1 MYLKRLEMKG
11 FKSFPDK
18 IDIEFDTGVTCVVGP
33 NGSGKSNITD
43 AVRWVLGEQKV
54 KTLRG
59 SKMEDIIF
67 NGTRHR
73 KPLSIAEVSLVF
85 DNTDKKLAVDYG
97 EVKVTRK
104 IFRSGD
110 TEYLLNDTPCRLK
123 DIRDVFMD
131 TGIGVDGYSI
141 IGQGKIESIL
151 STRNED
157 RRLVFEEAAGIVKF
171 RQRKR
176 ESERKLEAAVQ
187 NLLRIEDILRELEQR
202 VGPLEEQ
209 SRKATV
215 YLELSGELKTL
226 EVNQMIR
233 EIEEAVHQAEKTQI
247 RWNETSTALQE
258 AQSALDT
265 LTNRLEET
273 RLQTE
278 LDQTQSREM
287 AQVHFQAISKVQE
300 LENRIESLN
309 TDAAREALEVQ
320 RMADTL
326 EDYLLKMEEQTEQI
340 QRFAAE
346 KNELD
351 DKLTATEM
359 ILEETERSI
368 QTCRGENAALESG
381 QVKNRDAM
389 IGHLNSVERKRAEI
403 RNLSQMQLTM
413 QNRLDQVDHER
424 ILEQTKE
431 QNKTVDSDV
440 LQAELDEIRTYV
452 DNISHKK
459 QEATVQLFQKKTEL
473 SGQVSD
479 RDKGSRRLTELEAE
493 RRLLQEMED
502 NYQGYG
508 ESVRNI
514 LKACHRS
521 PEMGAG
527 VHGVVADLLQIPERY
542 ETAIDV
548 ILGKSLQNIVVDS
561 EADARR
567 LIRHMKEKSMGRATF
582 LPLKDLKDSEDQS
595 KQLEKLNGM
604 AGFIGRASDLV
615 KCADPFKKLL
625 RYLLDRVIIV
635 ESLDHAGA
643 MMKLSW
649 LRFRIVTLEGDL
661 FIPGGAITGGS
672 MRTTKTGLLSRKR
685 RITEIAAEAQV
696 LQLQYDVVRSTI
708 EELERITGCL
718 EREVLD
724 MNRVMDERKLDLV
737 RKEEQ
742 ARQVETD
749 LETAQNA
756 LHKLELEKGRLKGE
770 IEQTASRIAVM
781 EQEILE
787 HEADGRMLEASLLE
801 SSAVLDRAQ
810 ADLAEL
816 QEKLTQMRV
825 LRATQKEKV
834 ASLAERITL
843 EKSREHDLNRLIEA
857 NRQQSLQFEAES
869 ENRKRLKVQY
879 DAELNAARG
888 SVESCLASLNEHDR
902 ESDER
907 RKQREELMA
916 ADAELRSRAGALA
929 ERLSLCE
936 QEKQRTEAKQETLMS
951 ALWEK
956 YELSWLE
963 ALELKIDWEEAKAQ
977 KRIRDL
983 RRDIRELGDV
993 NLGAVAEYAE
1003 VKERFEF
1010 LTVQRGDLTEAEKGL
1025 RRIIRDL
1032 DKAMRAQFTEA
1043 FEKVRGAFQELFSE
1057 LFAGGTAD
1065 VILSD
1070 PNEPLD
1076 CEITIVAQPPGKKLQ
1091 SLELMSGGEKSL
1103 TAIALLFAILKNKP
1117 SPFCMLDEIEAALD
1131 DVNVWR
1137 FAEFLKHFT
1146 SHSQFIVITHRKG
1159 TMEIADTLYGVTMEE
1174 YGVSRILSVKM
1185 EEIPV

>member
-18 IDIEFDTGVTCVVGP
+18 IEIEFDTGVTCVVGP

-54 KTLRG
+54 KALRG

-73 KPLSIAEVSLVF
+73 KPLGIAEVSLVF
-85 DNTDKKLAVDYG
+85 DNTDRKLAVDYG

-110 TEYLLNDTPCRLK
+110 TDYLLNDTPCRLK
-123 DIRDVFMD
+123 DIRDVFVD

-141 IGQGKIESIL
+141 IGQGRIESIL

-209 SRKATV
+209 SRKALV
-215 YLELSGELKTL
+215 YMEFNGELKTL

-233 EIEEAVHQAEKTQI
+233 EIEEAVAQAEKTQV
-247 RWNETSTALQE
+247 RWNETSGALQE
-258 AQSALDT
+258 SQSALDT
-265 LTNRLEET
+265 LANRLEET

-278 LDQTQSREM
+278 LDQTRSREM
-287 AQVHFQAISKVQE
+287 AQIHFQALSKVQE
-300 LENRIESLN
+300 LENRIETLKADSL
-309 TDAAREALEVQ
+309 REEMEIQ
-320 RMADTL
+320 RVADTL
-326 EDYLLKMEEQTEQI
+326 SDYVLRMDEILEQITRLDAEKVELDQKLTRTEQVLGDAEGAI
-340 QRFAAE
+340 QKSR
-346 KNELD
+346 D
-351 DKLTATEM
+351 
-359 ILEETERSI
+359 
-368 QTCRGENAALESG
+368 ENAALETN
-381 QVKNRDAM
+381 QVKSREAM
-389 IGHLNSVERKRAEI
+389 IGHLNSIERKRAEI

-440 LQAELDEIRTYV
+440 LQADLEEIRDYV

-459 QEATVQLFQKKTEL
+459 QEATGHLFQKKTEL
-473 SGQVSD
+473 SGLISD
-479 RDKGSRRLTELEAE
+479 RDKSSSRLTGLEAE

-514 LKACHRS
+514 LKACNGS
-521 PEMGAG
+521 PDMGSG
-527 VHGVVADLLQIPERY
+527 VHGVVADLLQIPQRY
-542 ETAIDV
+542 ETAVDV

-561 EADARR
+561 ESDARR
-567 LIRHMKEKSMGRATF
+567 LIRHMKERSMGRATF
-582 LPLKDLKDSEDQS
+582 LPLKDLKNSDDNSN
-595 KQLEKLNGM
+595 QLEKLNGM
-604 AGFIGRASDLV
+604 PGFIGRASDLV
-615 KCADPFKKLL
+615 KCSEPFKKLL
-625 RYLLDRVIIV
+625 KYLLDRVIIV

-685 RITEIAAEAQV
+685 RITEIGSEAESLQNQVATIGAA
-696 LQLQYDVVRSTI
+696 I
-708 EELERITGCL
+708 EELERVTGKL
-718 EREVLD
+718 ERDVLD
-724 MNRVMDERKLDLV
+724 MNRIMDERKLDLA

-749 LETAQNA
+749 LETAQNS

-770 IEQTASRIAVM
+770 IEQTAARIALMEAEIREHETDSRI
-781 EQEILE
+781 LE
-787 HEADGRMLEASLLE
+787 ENLLE
-801 SSAVLDRAQ
+801 SGAVIDKAQ
-810 ADLAEL
+810 SELLEL

-834 ASLAERITL
+834 LSLNERITL
-843 EKSREHDLNRLIEA
+843 ERNREADLKQLIEA
-857 NRQQSLQFEAES
+857 SESKNVHYELAS
-869 ENRKRLKVQY
+869 ENRKMLLNQCDEELGTHRLSV
-879 DAELNAARG
+879 DHCLTSLNAHDQ
-888 SVESCLASLNEHDR
+888 ESED
-902 ESDER
+902 R

-916 ADAELRSRAGALA
+916 ADAELRSRVGALS
-929 ERLSLCE
+929 ERLILCE
-936 QEKQRTEAKQETLMS
+936 QEKLRTESKQESMMGV
-951 ALWEK
+951 LWEK

-963 ALELKIDWEEAKAQ
+963 ALDLKIEWEEAKAQ
-977 KRIRDL
+977 KRIREL
-983 RRDIRELGDV
+983 RREIRELGDV
-993 NLGAVAEYAE
+993 NLGAVAEYTE

-1032 DKAMRAQFTEA
+1032 DKAMRVQFLEA
-1043 FEKVRGAFQELFSE
+1043 FEKVRSAFQELFSE
-1057 LFAGGTAD
+1057 LFSGGAAD

-1070 PNEPLD
+1070 PEEPLD

>member
-1 MYLKRLEMKG
+1 MYLKRLEMRG
-11 FKSFPDK
+11 FKSFADK

-73 KPLSIAEVSLVF
+73 KPLGIAEVSLVF
-85 DNTDKKLAVDYG
+85 DNTDRKLAVDYG

-110 TEYLLNDTPCRLK
+110 TEYLLNDTLCRLK
-123 DIRDVFMD
+123 DIRDVFVD

-176 ESERKLEAAVQ
+176 ESERKLESAVQ

-202 VGPLEEQ
+202 IGPLEEQ
-209 SRKATV
+209 SRKALV
-215 YLELSGELKTL
+215 FMDFNSELRTL

-233 EIEEAVHQAEKTQI
+233 EIEEAVVQAEKTQL
-247 RWNETSTALQE
+247 RWNETSSALQE

-265 LTNRLEET
+265 LASRLEET

-278 LDQTQSREM
+278 LDQTRSREM
-287 AQVHFQAISKVQE
+287 AQVHFQALSKVQE
-300 LENRIESLN
+300 IENRIETLKA
-309 TDAAREALEVQ
+309 DAAREELEAQ
-320 RMADTL
+320 RIADTL
-326 EDYLLKMEEQTEQI
+326 EDYALKMEEIVEQI
-340 QRFAAE
+340 TRLSLE
-346 KNELD
+346 KNDLD
-351 DKLTATEM
+351 QKLALTESA
-359 ILEETERSI
+359 LRGSEEAI
-368 QTCRGENAALESG
+368 QKSRNVNARMETKQAECRES
-381 QVKNRDAM
+381 M
-389 IGHLNSVERKRAEI
+389 IGHLNSAERKKAEI
-403 RNLSQMQLTM
+403 RNLGQMQLTM

-424 ILEQTKE
+424 ILELAKE
-431 QNKTVDSDV
+431 QNKTVDSDA
-440 LQAELDEIRTYV
+440 LQADLEEIRDYV

-459 QEATVQLFQKKTEL
+459 QEATGKLFQKKTEL
-473 SGQVSD
+473 SGLTAD
-479 RDKGSRRLTELEAE
+479 RDKFSKRLTELEAE

-508 ESVRNI
+508 ESVRNV
-514 LKACHRS
+514 LKACQAS
-521 PEMGAG
+521 SDMGSG
-527 VHGVVADLLQIPERY
+527 VRGVVADLLEIPERY

-561 EADARR
+561 ESDARR

-582 LPLKDLKDSEDQS
+582 LPLMDLKDSDDNT

-604 AGFIGRASDLV
+604 PGFIGRASDLV
-615 KCADPFKKLL
+615 KCSEPYRKLL
-625 RYLLDRVIIV
+625 KYLLDRVVIV

-643 MMKLSW
+643 MMKFSW
-649 LRFRIVTLEGDL
+649 IRFRIVTLEGDL

-672 MRTTKTGLLSRKR
+672 MRSTKTGLLSRKR
-685 RITEIAAEAQV
+685 RITEIASEAEA
-696 LQLQYDVVRSTI
+696 LQTKYDSIKATI
-708 EELERITGCL
+708 DGLIQNSARL

-724 MNRVMDERKLDLV
+724 MNRVMDDRKLDLA

-742 ARQVETD
+742 ARQMETD
-749 LETAQNA
+749 LETAQNI
-756 LHKLELEKGRLKGE
+756 LNKLELEKGRLKVE
-770 IEQTASRIAVM
+770 IEQTNHRIALM

-787 HEADGRMLEASLLE
+787 HETDGRILEDSLLE
-801 SSAVLDRAQ
+801 NSAALETAQ
-810 ADLAEL
+810 IELTEL

-834 ASLAERITL
+834 LSLNERIL
-843 EKSREHDLNRLIEA
+843 MEQSRENELNQLIEA
-857 NRQQSLQFEAES
+857 SHLKNASFKNES
-869 ENRKRLKVQY
+869 ENRKRMLSLLKEELEANRFS
-879 DAELNAARG
+879 AEG
-888 SVESCLASLNEHDR
+888 CLVSMNEHDQ
-902 ESDER
+902 ESDDR

-916 ADAELRSRAGALA
+916 ADAELRIRAGALS

-936 QEKQRTEAKQETLMS
+936 QEKQRTDAKQENMMS

-963 ALELKIDWEEAKAQ
+963 ALDLKMEWEEHKAQ
-977 KRIRDL
+977 KRIREL
-983 RRDIRELGDV
+983 RREIRDLGDV
-993 NLGAVAEYAE
+993 NTGAVAEYAE

-1010 LTVQRGDLTEAEKGL
+1010 LTGQRSDLTEAEKAL

-1032 DKAMRAQFTEA
+1032 DKAMRVQFVEA
-1043 FEKVRGAFQELFSE
+1043 FEKVRSAFQELFSE
-1057 LFAGGTAD
+1057 LFSGGTAD
-1065 VILSD
+1065 VILAD
-1070 PNEPLD
+1070 PEEPLD

-1146 SHSQFIVITHRKG
+1146 SRSQFIVITHRKG

>member
-73 KPLSIAEVSLVF
+73 KPLTIAEVSLIF
-85 DNTDKKLAVDYG
+85 DNTDRKLAVDYG

-110 TEYLLNDTPCRLK
+110 TDYLLNDTPCRLK
-123 DIRDVFMD
+123 DIRDVFVD

-187 NLLRIEDILRELEQR
+187 NLLRIADILRELEQR
-202 VGPLEEQ
+202 IGPLEEQ
-209 SRKATV
+209 RDKALV
-215 YLELSGELKTL
+215 YMNLSAELKTL

-233 EIEEAVHQAEKTQI
+233 EIEDAAKQVEATQA
-247 RWNETSTALQE
+247 RWLETHEALTG
-258 AQSALDT
+258 AQLALDT
-265 LTNRLEET
+265 LASKLEET
-273 RLQTE
+273 KLQTE
-278 LDQTQSREM
+278 QDQTKSREM
-287 AQVHFQAISKVQE
+287 AQVHFQALSKVQE
-300 LENRIESLN
+300 LENRIETLN
-309 TDAAREALEVQ
+309 ADTQREALELQ
-320 RMADTL
+320 RLADTL
-326 EDYLLKMEEQTEQI
+326 SDYALRMDE
-340 QRFAAE
+340 
-346 KNELD
+346 
-351 DKLTATEM
+351 
-359 ILEETERSI
+359 ILEEIARLAGEKDQLDRKLTQTELEVTAAEEAI
-368 QTCRGENAALESG
+368 QKSRQENTALEAE
-381 QVKNRDAM
+381 QQKNREAM
-389 IGHLNSVERKRAEI
+389 IGHLNSIERKRSEI
-403 RNLSQMQLTM
+403 RNLSQMQQTM
-413 QNRLDQVDHER
+413 QNRLDQVDLER
-424 ILEQTKE
+424 IMEQTKE

-440 LQAELDEIRTYV
+440 LQADLEEIRNYV

-459 QEATVQLFQKKTEL
+459 QEATGHLFQKKTEL
-473 SGQVSD
+473 SGLIAD
-479 RDKGSRRLTELEAE
+479 RDKSSRRLTELEAE

-514 LKACHRS
+514 LKACQSS
-521 PEMGAG
+521 PDMGAG
-527 VHGVVADLLQIPERY
+527 VRGVVADLLRIPQRY
-542 ETAIDV
+542 ETAVDV

-561 EADARR
+561 ESDARK

-582 LPLKDLKDSEDQS
+582 LPLKDLKESEDNS
-595 KQLEKLNGM
+595 KQLEKLRDM
-604 AGFIGRASDLV
+604 PGFLGRASDLV
-615 KCADPFKKLL
+615 SCEEPFRKLL
-625 RYLLDRVIIV
+625 RYLLDRVVIV

-643 MMKLSW
+643 MMQYSW

-672 MRTTKTGLLSRKR
+672 LRTTKTGLLSRKR
-685 RITEIAAEAQV
+685 RITEIGDEAAALEKK
-696 LQLQYDVVRSTI
+696 YETI
-708 EELERITGCL
+708 KTAIDELERTAARL

-724 MNRVMDERKLDLV
+724 MSRVMDERKLDLA

-749 LETAQNA
+749 LESAQSS
-756 LHKLELEKGRLKGE
+756 LHKLELEKVRLREE
-770 IEQTASRIAVM
+770 IEQTGARIAAM
-781 EQEILE
+781 EQEIKD
-787 HEADGRMLEASLLE
+787 HETDGRMLEAGLLE
-801 SSAVLDRAQ
+801 NTAFLDKAQ
-810 ADLAEL
+810 ADLTER

-825 LRATQKEKV
+825 LRATQKEKIL
-834 ASLAERITL
+834 SLNERITL
-843 EKSREHDLNRLIEA
+843 EQSREQDLHRLIEA
-857 NRQQSLQFEAES
+857 NRQQTLQYSVES
-869 ENRKRLKVQY
+869 ENRKQLLGQCHQELEAGRLTV
-879 DAELNAARG
+879 G
-888 SVESCLASLNEHDR
+888 SCLEALTAHDQ
-902 ESDER
+902 ESEDR
-907 RKQREELMA
+907 RKEWEQLMA
-916 ADAELRSRAGALA
+916 QDAELRGKTVALS

-936 QEKQRTEAKQETLMS
+936 QEKQRTEQKQETLMA

-963 ALELKIDWEEAKAQ
+963 ALEMKTEWEDAKAQ
-977 KRIRDL
+977 KRIREL
-983 RRDIRELGDV
+983 RKEIKELGDV
-993 NLGAVAEYAE
+993 NLSAVAEYVE
-1003 VKERFEF
+1003 VKERLEF
-1010 LTVQRGDLTEAEKGL
+1010 LTAQRDDLTEAEKGL

-1032 DKAMRAQFTEA
+1032 DKAMRSQFTA
-1043 FEKVRGAFQELFSE
+1043 SFEKVRTAFQELFSE

-1070 PNEPLD
+1070 PDEPLD

>member
-73 KPLSIAEVSLVF
+73 KPLGIAEVSLVF
-85 DNTDKKLAVDYG
+85 DNTDRKLAVDYG
-97 EVKVTRK
+97 EVKVTRR
-104 IFRSGD
+104 IFRSGE
-110 TEYLLNDTPCRLK
+110 TEYLLNDAACRLK

-151 STRNED
+151 STRNEE

-171 RQRKR
+171 RHRKR

-187 NLLRIEDILRELEQR
+187 NLLRVEDILRELEQR
-202 VGPLEEQ
+202 VGPLAEQ
-209 SRKATV
+209 SRKAQV
-215 YLELSGELKTL
+215 YLGLSGELKTL

-233 EIEEAVHQAEKTQI
+233 EIEEAARQAEAVQS
-247 RWNETSTALQE
+247 RWQETGSALQE

-265 LTNRLEET
+265 LAEQLEEC
-273 RLQTE
+273 RLRTE
-278 LDQTQSREM
+278 EDQSRSREM
-287 AQVHFQAISKVQE
+287 AQLHFQAMARVQE
-300 LENRIESLN
+300 LEQRIEALG
-309 TDAAREALEVQ
+309 AEAGKEALEAQ
-320 RMADTL
+320 RIEDTL
-326 EDYLLKMEEQTEQI
+326 DDYALRMEEILDQIARLESEQSELQGRQQETLSSLDQAEEALETGRNAHSALETEQG
-340 QRFAAE
+340 R
-346 KNELD
+346 
-351 DKLTATEM
+351 
-359 ILEETERSI
+359 R
-368 QTCRGENAALESG
+368 
-381 QVKNRDAM
+381 RDAM
-389 IGHLNSVERKRAEI
+389 IGLLNTVERQKAEC
-403 RNLSQMQLTM
+403 RNLAQMRETM
-413 QNRLDQVDHER
+413 QHRLDQVDHER

-431 QNKTVDSDV
+431 QNKTVDSDA
-440 LQAELDEIRTYV
+440 LTAEIAEIREYLGSM
-452 DNISHKK
+452 SHKK
-459 QEATVQLFQKKTEL
+459 QEATGLLYQRKTEL
-473 SGQVSD
+473 SGLQAD
-479 RDKGSRRLTELEAE
+479 RDKAFRRLAELEAE
-493 RRLLQEMED
+493 QRLLREMEES
-502 NYQGYG
+502 YQGYG
-508 ESVRNI
+508 ESVRGI
-514 LKACHRS
+514 LKACRGS
-521 PEMGAG
+521 EALGSG
-527 VHGVVADLLQIPERY
+527 VHGVVADILRIPQRY

-582 LPLKDLKDSEDQS
+582 LPLQDLKGSEDQGS
-595 KQLEKLNGM
+595 QLQKLQPM

-615 KCADPFKKLL
+615 GCDPAFRKLL
-625 RYLLDRVIIV
+625 GYLLDRVVIV

-643 MMKLSW
+643 MMKLPW
-649 LRFRIVTLEGDL
+649 LRLRIVTLEGDL

-672 MRTTKTGLLSRKR
+672 LRTTKTGLLSRKR
-685 RITEIAAEAQV
+685 RIAEIDDERQALDGQQQALRERLEEQERAAA
-696 LQLQYDVVRSTI
+696 R
-708 EELERITGCL
+708 L
-718 EREVLD
+718 EREVLELS
-724 MNRVMDERKLDLV
+724 RIMDERKLDLA

-742 ARQVETD
+742 VRQVETD
-749 LETAQNA
+749 LETAQAA
-756 LHKLELEKGRLKGE
+756 LGKLELEKGRLRRE
-770 IEQTASRIAVM
+770 IEQTGLRLETL
-781 EQEILE
+781 EQEIKASEEDAKLMERGILE
-787 HEADGRMLEASLLE
+787 TGEAISRSQGG
-801 SSAVLDRAQ
+801 
-810 ADLAEL
+810 LAEL
-816 QEKLTQMRV
+816 AERLTQMRV
-825 LRATQKEKV
+825 LKATQTEKLQSLETRLAMERSRKAELEALVAGAHRQKTRLEEESVTRAQAIEAGKDELAVSRAT
-834 ASLAERITL
+834 
-843 EKSREHDLNRLIEA
+843 
-857 NRQQSLQFEAES
+857 
-869 ENRKRLKVQY
+869 
-879 DAELNAARG
+879 
-888 SVESCLASLNEHDR
+888 VESCLGALSTHDQ
-902 ESDER
+902 ESDAR
-907 RKQREELMA
+907 RRQREELTA
-916 ADAELRSRAGALA
+916 ADAELRSRTGALT

-936 QEKQRTEAKQETLMS
+936 QEKQRAEAKQESLMA

-963 ALELKIDWEEAKAQ
+963 ALELRTDWQEGPAQ
-977 KRIRDL
+977 KRIREL
-983 RRDIRELGDV
+983 RREIRELGDV
-993 NLGAVAEYAE
+993 NTGAIAEYEE

-1010 LTVQRGDLTEAEKGL
+1010 LTGQRGDLAEAEKGL

-1032 DKAMRAQFTEA
+1032 DKAMRTQFTEA

-1057 LFAGGTAD
+1057 LFSGGTAD
-1065 VILSD
+1065 VLLSD
-1070 PNEPLD
+1070 PSEPLD
-1076 CEITIVAQPPGKKLQ
+1076 CEISIVAQPPGKKLQ
-1091 SLELMSGGEKSL
+1091 SLELMSGGEKAL

-1146 SHSQFIVITHRKG
+1146 NRSQFIVITHRKG

>member
-73 KPLSIAEVSLVF
+73 KPLGIAEVSLVF
-85 DNTDKKLAVDYG
+85 DNTDRKLSVDYG

-110 TEYLLNDTPCRLK
+110 TEYMLNDTACRLK
-123 DIRDVFMD
+123 DIRDIFMD

-209 SRKATV
+209 SRKALI
-215 YLELSGELKTL
+215 YMDFNSELKTL

-233 EIEEAVHQAEKTQI
+233 EIEDAVAQAEKTQV
-247 RWNETSTALQE
+247 RWVETTAALQE
-258 AQSALDT
+258 AQSALDALAT
-265 LTNRLEET
+265 RIEET

-278 LDQTQSREM
+278 EDQTLSREM
-287 AQVHFQAISKVQE
+287 AQTHFLAISKVQE
-300 LENRIESLN
+300 LENRIESLKA
-309 TDAAREALEVQ
+309 DDLREELEVQ
-320 RMADTL
+320 RVADTL
-326 EDYLLKMEEQTEQI
+326 EDYALKMDEILEQI
-340 QRFAAE
+340 QRLETE
-346 KNELD
+346 KEELD
-351 DKLTATEM
+351 KKAAVSEQALQDAETA
-359 ILEETERSI
+359 I
-368 QTCRGENAALESG
+368 QKSREENASLEAN
-381 QVKNRDAM
+381 QMKCREAM
-389 IGHLNSVERKRAEI
+389 IGHLNGIERKRSEI

-413 QNRLDQVDHER
+413 QNRMDQVDRER

-431 QNKTVDSDV
+431 QNKTVDSDA
-440 LQAELDEIRTYV
+440 LQTELEEIRDYV
-452 DNISHKK
+452 ENISHKK
-459 QEATVQLFQKKTEL
+459 QEATSQLFQKKTEL
-473 SGQVSD
+473 SGLVSD
-479 RDKGSRRLTELEAE
+479 RDKSGKRLTELEAE

-514 LKACHRS
+514 LKACNHS
-521 PEMGAG
+521 QEMGSG

-542 ETAIDV
+542 ETAVDV

-582 LPLKDLKDSEDQS
+582 LPIRDLKDSDDNA

-604 AGFIGRASDLV
+604 PGFIGRASDLV
-615 KCADPFKKLL
+615 KCPEPFKKLL
-625 RYLLDRVIIV
+625 KYLLDRVIIV
-635 ESLDHAGA
+635 ENIDHAGA
-643 MMKLSW
+643 MMQFSW

-685 RITEIAAEAQV
+685 RITEIVAEAEA
-696 LQLQYDVVRSTI
+696 LQAKHASISATI
-708 EELERITGCL
+708 EELERSAGRL

-724 MNRVMDERKLDLV
+724 MNRIMDERKLDLA

-756 LHKLELEKGRLKGE
+756 LNKLILEKGRLKEE
-770 IEQTASRIAVM
+770 IEQTGSRIRLM
-781 EQEILE
+781 EQEIQE
-787 HEADGRMLEASLLE
+787 HEIDSALLE
-801 SSAVLDRAQ
+801 KNILENGTALEKAQ
-810 ADLAEL
+810 GELSEL

-825 LRATQKEKV
+825 LKATQKEKAV
-834 ASLAERITL
+834 SLNDRIAL
-843 EKSREHDLNRLIEA
+843 EKNRQYDLNQLVEA
-857 NRQQSLQFEAES
+857 GKQKELQIKAES
-869 ENRKRLKVQY
+869 EKRKLLQVQFGDELVSSRLSV
-879 DAELNAARG
+879 DA
-888 SVESCLASLNEHDR
+888 CLAALNVHDQ
-902 ESDER
+902 ESEER
-907 RKQREELMA
+907 RKQREELTI
-916 ADAELRSRAGALA
+916 ADAELRSRVGALS

-936 QEKQRTEAKQETLMS
+936 QEKLRTESKQEALMA

-963 ALELKIDWEEAKAQ
+963 ALDLKTEWDEAKAQ
-977 KRIRDL
+977 KRIREL
-983 RRDIRELGDV
+983 RREIRELGDV
-993 NLGAVAEYAE
+993 NLGAVAEYTE

-1010 LTVQRGDLTEAEKGL
+1010 LTGQRTDLLDAEKGL

-1070 PNEPLD
+1070 PEEPLD
-1076 CEITIVAQPPGKKLQ
+1076 CEISIVAQPPGKKLQ

-1146 SHSQFIVITHRKG
+1146 NNSQFIVITHRKG

>member
-18 IDIEFDTGVTCVVGP
+18 IEIEFDTGVTCVVGP

-73 KPLSIAEVSLVF
+73 KPLGIAEVSLVF
-85 DNTDKKLAVDYG
+85 DNTDRKLSVDYG

-209 SRKATV
+209 SIKAQT
-215 YLELSGELKTL
+215 YLTLSGELKNL

-233 EIEEAVHQAEKTQI
+233 EIEEAVQQAANSQL
-247 RWNETSTALQE
+247 RWNETSKALQE
-258 AQSALDT
+258 AQSALDS
-265 LTNRLEET
+265 LGERLEET

-278 LDQTQSREM
+278 LDQTRSREM
-287 AQVHFQAISKVQE
+287 AQIHFQAISKVQE
-300 LENRIESLN
+300 LENRIETLKS
-309 TDAAREALEVQ
+309 DSQREGYEVQ
-320 RMADTL
+320 RIADTL
-326 EDYLLKMEEQTEQI
+326 EDYALKMDE
-340 QRFAAE
+340 
-346 KNELD
+346 
-351 DKLTATEM
+351 
-359 ILEETERSI
+359 ILEEIARLEAEKIDLDRKQAVTEHALSDAEQAI
-368 QTCRGENAALESG
+368 QKCREDNASLE
-381 QVKNRDAM
+381 QNQTQNREAM
-389 IGHLNSVERKRAEI
+389 IGHLNSIERKKAEI

-413 QNRLDQVDHER
+413 QNRMDQVDHER

-440 LQAELDEIRTYV
+440 LQAELEEIRDYV

-459 QEATVQLFQKKTEL
+459 QDATGSLFQRKTEL
-473 SGQVSD
+473 SGLTAD
-479 RDKGSRRLTELEAE
+479 RDKYNKRLTELEAE

-508 ESVRNI
+508 ESVRNV
-514 LKACHRS
+514 LKACGANK
-521 PEMGAG
+521 EMGSG
-527 VHGVVADLLQIPERY
+527 VHGVVADLLKIPERY
-542 ETAIDV
+542 ETAVDV

-561 EADARR
+561 ESDARR
-567 LIRHMKEKSMGRATF
+567 LIRHMKERSMGRATF
-582 LPLKDLKDSEDQS
+582 LPLRDLKDSDDNS

-615 KCADPFKKLL
+615 KCEEPFKKLL
-625 RYLLDRVIIV
+625 RYLLDRVVIV

-643 MMKLSW
+643 MMQFSW

-685 RITEIAAEAQV
+685 RITEIAGEAEQIKG
-696 LQLQYDVVRSTI
+696 QYESVRDRI
-708 EELERITGCL
+708 EEMERTVGRL

-724 MNRVMDERKLDLV
+724 MNRVMDERKLDLA

-749 LETAQNA
+749 LETAQGV
-756 LHKLELEKGRLKGE
+756 LHKLEMEKNRLKIE
-770 IEQTASRIAVM
+770 IEQTGTRIQIM
-781 EQEILE
+781 EQEIQE
-787 HEADGRMLEASLLE
+787 HEADGRILEKNLMENGSILE
-801 SSAVLDRAQ
+801 KAQ
-810 ADLAEL
+810 RDLTEL
-816 QEKLTQMRV
+816 QEKQTQMRV

-834 ASLAERITL
+834 LSLG
-843 EKSREHDLNRLIEA
+843 DRLTSEQR
-857 NRQQSLQFEAES
+857 RQQDLEALINASNQQKGDIVLES
-869 ENRKRLKVQY
+869 ENRKQLLVQFL
-879 DAELNAARG
+879 AELEASRL
-888 SVESCLASLNEHDR
+888 SVDTCLSSLNDHDQ
-902 ESDER
+902 ESED
-907 RKQREELMA
+907 RKKRREELMA
-916 ADAELRSRAGALA
+916 ADAELRGKTGALS

-936 QEKQRTEAKQETLMS
+936 QEKVRSDGKQESMIT

-963 ALELKIDWEEAKAQ
+963 ALDLKVDWEEAKAQ
-977 KRIRDL
+977 KRIREL
-983 RRDIRELGDV
+983 RKDIRDLGDV
-993 NLGAVAEYAE
+993 NLGAVAEFAE

-1010 LTVQRGDLTEAEKGL
+1010 LRTQREDLTEAEKGL

-1070 PNEPLD
+1070 PQEPLD

>member
-1 MYLKRLEMKG
+1 MYLKRLDMKG

-18 IDIEFDTGVTCVVGP
+18 IEIEFDTGVTCVVGP

-85 DNTDKKLAVDYG
+85 DNTDRKLAVDYG

-110 TEYLLNDTPCRLK
+110 TEYLLNDTACRLK
-123 DIRDVFMD
+123 DIRDIFMD

-176 ESERKLEAAVQ
+176 ESERKLESALQ

-209 SRKATV
+209 SRKALI
-215 YLELSGELKTL
+215 YMDFNAELKTL

-233 EIEEAVHQAEKTQI
+233 EIEDAVTQAEKTQL
-247 RWNETSTALQE
+247 RWIETSSALQE
-258 AQSALDT
+258 AQSTLDT
-265 LTNRLEET
+265 LAGRIEET

-278 LDQTQSREM
+278 ADQTLSKEM
-287 AQVHFQAISKVQE
+287 AQTHFQAISKVQE
-300 LENRIESLN
+300 LENRVEALKADDI
-309 TDAAREALEVQ
+309 REELEVQ
-320 RMADTL
+320 RVADTL
-326 EDYLLKMEEQTEQI
+326 SDYALKMDEIVEQVLRLENEKQELDTKSSVSEQTLQG
-340 QRFAAE
+340 AE
-346 KNELD
+346 E
-351 DKLTATEM
+351 
-359 ILEETERSI
+359 SI
-368 QTCRGENAALESG
+368 QKSRDRNSVLEADQMKCRE
-381 QVKNRDAM
+381 AM
-389 IGHLNSVERKRAEI
+389 IGHLNSIERKRSEI
-403 RNLSQMQLTM
+403 RNLSQMQQTM
-413 QNRLDQVDHER
+413 QNRMDQVDRER

-431 QNKTVDSDV
+431 QNKTVDSDA
-440 LQAELDEIRTYV
+440 LQADLEEIRDYV
-452 DNISHKK
+452 QNISHKK
-459 QEATVQLFQKKTEL
+459 QEATGHLFQKKTEL
-473 SGQVSD
+473 SGLVSD
-479 RDKGSRRLTELEAE
+479 RDKSGKRLTELEAE
-493 RRLLQEMED
+493 RRVLQEMED

-508 ESVRNI
+508 ESVRSI
-514 LKACHRS
+514 LKACNHS
-521 PEMGAG
+521 PEMGAN

-542 ETAIDV
+542 ETAVDV

-567 LIRHMKEKSMGRATF
+567 LIRHMKERSMGRATF
-582 LPLKDLKDSEDQS
+582 LPLRDLKDSDDNS

-604 AGFIGRASDLV
+604 PGFIGRASDLV

-625 RYLLDRVIIV
+625 RYLLDRVVIV
-635 ESLDHAGA
+635 ENIDHAGA
-643 MMKLSW
+643 MMQFSW

-685 RITEIAAEAQV
+685 RITEIGAEAEA
-696 LQLQYDVVRSTI
+696 LQSKHDAISSTI
-708 EELERITGCL
+708 EELERSAGRL

-724 MNRVMDERKLDLV
+724 MNRVMDERKLDLA

-756 LHKLELEKGRLKGE
+756 LNKLLLEKGRLKEE
-770 IEQTASRIAVM
+770 IEQTGTRIRLM
-781 EQEILE
+781 EQEIVE
-787 HEADGRMLEASLLE
+787 HETDGAILEKNILE
-801 SSAVLDRAQ
+801 NGVALEKAQ
-810 ADLAEL
+810 GELAEL

-825 LRATQKEKV
+825 LRATQKEKTL
-834 ASLAERITL
+834 SLEERIQL
-843 EKSREHDLNRLIEA
+843 EK
-857 NRQQSLQFEAES
+857 NRQRDLDQLIDGGKQKQQQFKAEFESRKQLCVQYSQELESSRGTVNACLAALNTHDQES
-869 ENRKRLKVQY
+869 E
-879 DAELNAARG
+879 
-888 SVESCLASLNEHDR
+888 
-902 ESDER
+902 ER
-907 RKQREELMA
+907 RKQREELSA
-916 ADAELRSRAGALA
+916 ADAELRSKVGALA

-936 QEKQRTEAKQETLMS
+936 QEKQRTDTKQESLMT

-963 ALELKIDWEEAKAQ
+963 ALELKTEWEEAKAQ
-977 KRIRDL
+977 KRIREL
-983 RRDIRELGDV
+983 RREIRDLGDV
-993 NLGAVAEYAE
+993 NLGAVAEYTK

-1010 LTVQRGDLTEAEKGL
+1010 LTGQRADLAEAEKGL
-1025 RRIIRDL
+1025 RRIIKDL
-1032 DKAMRAQFTEA
+1032 DKAMRAQFVEA

-1076 CEITIVAQPPGKKLQ
+1076 CEISIVAQPPGKKLQ

-1146 SHSQFIVITHRKG
+1146 NNSQFIVITHRKG

-1185 EEIPV
+1185 EEIPI